1 MIVGSSN
8 WGLLTSV
15 TCPSTLPAMKH
26 LKPVAVFLLLALA
39 SIFFNGCAAYRRFE
53 IEPVNAKEVPVAP
66 KFTESY
72 YYFDRD
78 HTLYFVMRSR
88 TKEAA
93 TGKPVDQIATF
104 RIFWRPVGGR
114 TTMDSTALNAT
125 YRYVLMTPDA
135 VGMYEGAGFV
145 RLWGADG
152 VHKLKARVMDGDLR
166 LTEASSK
173 FVDTLGR
180 SRMRGTFTAIYNDAK
195 AFDMLLGAHQEFF
208 NRSLTVEMTPTPVPA
223 TGPAT
228 RAATRP
234 ATEPST
240 EPATHPTTLPRGDGM
255 QP

>member
-1 MIVGSSN
+1 
-8 WGLLTSV
+8 
-15 TCPSTLPAMKH
+15 MKH
-26 LKPVAVFLLLALA
+26 LKPVAVCLLVVLALI
-39 SIFFNGCAAYRRFE
+39 SFTSCTAYRHFQ
-53 IEPVNAKEVPVAP
+53 IESVNKKDTVVVPQ
-66 KFTESY
+66 FSDSY

-78 HTLYFVMRSR
+78 HTLYFIMRSH
-88 TKEAA
+88 TKDTA

-114 TTMDSTALNAT
+114 TTMDPSALNAT

-166 LTEASSK
+166 LTEASTN

-180 SRMRGTFTAIYNDAK
+180 SRVRGNFMAIYNDAN
-195 AFDMLLGAHQEFF
+195 AFDMLLKAHQEFF
-208 NRSLTVEMTPTPVPA
+208 NRSYTIQYPPTSQPA
-223 TGPAT
+223 TGSAT
-228 RAATRP
+228 HPSTMPATRP
-234 ATEPST
+234 AT
-240 EPATHPTTLPRGDGM
+240 THPRGDGM

>member
-1 MIVGSSN
+1 
-8 WGLLTSV
+8 
-15 TCPSTLPAMKH
+15 MKH
-26 LKPVAVFLLLALA
+26 LKPVLVLLFVALA
-39 SIFFNGCAAYRRFE
+39 SILFTGCAAYRPFE
-53 IEPVNAKEVPVAP
+53 IESVNGKQVPVQP
-66 KFTESY
+66 KFKESY

-78 HTLYFVMRSR
+78 HTLYLIMRSQ
-88 TKEAA
+88 TKDAA

-114 TTMDSTALNAT
+114 TTMESTALNAT

-166 LTEASSK
+166 LTESSSK

-180 SRMRGTFTAIYNDAK
+180 SRLRGNITAVYNDAK
-195 AFDMLLGAHQEFF
+195 AFDMLLAAHQEFF
-208 NRSLTVEMTPTPVPA
+208 NRSLTVDVTPTPAPA
-223 TGPAT
+223 TGPSTRAWSTTPATQPASQPAT
-228 RAATRP
+228 R
-234 ATEPST
+234 
-240 EPATHPTTLPRGDGM
+240 PRGDGM

>member
-1 MIVGSSN
+1 
-8 WGLLTSV
+8 
-15 TCPSTLPAMKH
+15 MKH
-26 LKPVAVFLLLALA
+26 LKPVAVCLLVALA
-39 SIFFNGCAAYRRFE
+39 ILSFTGCTAYRHFQ
-53 IEPVNAKEVPVAP
+53 IESVNKKDVIVVP

-78 HTLYFVMRSR
+78 HTVYFIMRSQ
-88 TKEAA
+88 TKDAA

-180 SRMRGTFTAIYNDAK
+180 SRVRGNFTATYNDAK

-208 NRSLTVEMTPTPVPA
+208 NRSLTIQLEATPQPA

-228 RAATRP
+228 RPGTRSTTQPATQPATR
-234 ATEPST
+234 
-240 EPATHPTTLPRGDGM
+240 PRGDGM

>member
-1 MIVGSSN
+1 
-8 WGLLTSV
+8 
-15 TCPSTLPAMKH
+15 MKH
-26 LKPVAVFLLLALA
+26 LKPVAVYLVVALA
-39 SIFFNGCAAYRRFE
+39 SILFTGCAAYRPFQ
-53 IEPVNAKEVPVAP
+53 IESVNGKQVPVQP
-66 KFTESY
+66 KFKESY

-78 HTLYFVMRSR
+78 HTLYFVMRSQ
-88 TKEAA
+88 TKDAV

-114 TTMDSTALNAT
+114 TTMESTALNAT

-166 LTEASSK
+166 LTESSSK

-180 SRMRGTFTAIYNDAK
+180 SRVRGNLTVVYNDSK
-195 AFDMLLGAHQEFF
+195 AFDMLLAAHEEFF
-208 NRSLTVEMTPTPVPA
+208 NRSFTLGVTPTTEPT

-228 RAATRP
+228 KPGSTTRP
-234 ATEPST
+234 ATQ
-240 EPATHPTTLPRGDGM
+240 PATRPRGDGM